1 MNRERTAG
9 KKSVTLAVAVATFL
23 PAASFYGCDDS
34 QKRFVAASNQAVE
47 ALEHEDYTR
56 AETALT
62 EALQIVPTDADALY
76 YMGTIHTRRQ
86 KPKEA
91 AEFLTRAVQAE
102 PTFADA
108 WLHLAKA
115 RFDLKDYKG
124 TAEAVAALLKLD
136 PGHPNAHM
144 LEARLALVQT
154 PPDRV
159 AADKALRAA
168 ISGDAGFAPA
178 YVLLSQLYGDVEA
191 FESARD
197 VLSEGQR
204 FAPQSVEIQEALGLT
219 WLDLGRPDR
228 AKAVLAAA
236 AAHPKARPGV
246 HLNYAAALLQLG
258 EKEGA
263 IQALR
268 AFILQSQGTEK
279 AGDAAVQTAT
289 RMLRHL
295 KGS

>member
-1 MNRERTAG
+1 MHRRTLRRQLPQMCTA
-9 KKSVTLAVAVATFL
+9 SALLALTMLA
-23 PAASFYGCDDS
+23 GCDDG

-56 AETALT
+56 AESSLQ
-62 EALQIVPTDADALY
+62 EALKIQPTDADTLY
-76 YMGTIHTRRQ
+76 YLGTIRIRQQ

-91 AEFLTRAVQAE
+91 VDYLARAVQAE

-108 WLHLAKA
+108 WLNLAKA
-115 RFDLKDYKG
+115 RFDVGDKPG
-124 TAEAVAALLKLD
+124 TEAAVASLLKLD

-144 LEARLALVQT
+144 LAARLALAQT

-168 ISGDAGFAPA
+168 IAGDAGFAPA
-178 YVLLSQLYGDVEA
+178 YVLLAQVYGAVEA
-191 FESARD
+191 FEAARD
-197 VLSEGQR
+197 VLTEGQR

-228 AKAVLAAA
+228 AKTVLAAA

-246 HLNYAAALLQLG
+246 HLNYASALLQLG
-258 EKEGA
+258 EKDA
-263 IQALR
+263 AVQALR
-268 AFILQSQGTEK
+268 AFILQSRGTEK
-279 AGDAAVQTAT
+279 ANDPAVETAS